1 MAQRE
6 LGSTDDSR
14 YNTDA
19 TVGASV
25 NTTLMS
31 ATTRDYDQ
39 NDSDK
44 LAPQRGIM
52 IKMTVISLCHS
63 SNFSVCSF
71 FDTFMLDLF
80 SAATC
85 SADFVLGVR
94 LCFWV
99 GHSGFYSFGSLLPLL
114 LLLQFKER
122 VKPSKV
128 AKDIHTNRVA
138 SVLNILDDELIK
150 NVGDYILRK
159 AATLVTEN
167 ENLKR
172 EKELAFK
179 EYESLETTNK
189 NLKTQ
194 IAKSIN
200 TEVEKTPVEPVS
212 SVAEITPSSGNGP
225 WFLYNHFSVPQIF
238 WPSILQSSN
247 PVHLQNT
254 SFNSIAIPPNAN
266 VPCSSE
272 SESHHKQNN
281 LINDN

>member
-1 MAQRE
+1 MFQALCEE
-6 LGSTDDSR
+6 LT
-14 YNTDA
+14 
-19 TVGASV
+19 
-25 NTTLMS
+25 
-31 ATTRDYDQ
+31 
-39 NDSDK
+39 
-44 LAPQRGIM
+44 
-52 IKMTVISLCHS
+52 
-63 SNFSVCSF
+63 
-71 FDTFMLDLF
+71 
-80 SAATC
+80 
-85 SADFVLGVR
+85 
-94 LCFWV
+94 
-99 GHSGFYSFGSLLPLL
+99 
-114 LLLQFKER
+114 
-122 VKPSKV
+122 
-128 AKDIHTNRVA
+128 
-138 SVLNILDDELIK
+138 
-150 NVGDYILRK
+150 RK

-212 SVAEITPSSGNGP
+212 SVAETTPSSGNGP
-225 WFLYNHFSVPQIF
+225 WFLYNHFPVPQIF